1 MTGIHKQSE
10 SRGFTLLEVMVVLF
24 VIGLITSL
32 VTFNSSDR
40 KAQDDTQKFG
50 KQLAVV
56 MNLYRDE
63 AVYRNLDLGL
73 AMDVNELLL
82 LEFQD
87 IRRLEVSSG
96 KSSDELQKLAD
107 NPWQPYTSATLK
119 APAVPEGM
127 TLMLSLDGKEIDFED
142 LLDDDDKPLP
152 ALEFLSADEYTPFE
166 LTLEHSSDTRFAVL
180 LHGDGFNPVWSELVR
195 YED

>member
-1 MTGIHKQSE
+1 MTGIHKHSE

-82 LEFQD
+82 LAFQD
-87 IRRLEVSSG
+87 VRRLEVSTG

-107 NPWQPYTSATLK
+107 NPWQPYASETLK

-127 TLMLSLDGKEIDFED
+127 ALMLTLDGKEVDFED

-166 LTLEHSSDTRFAVL
+166 LTLEHSSDTSFAIL